1 MNNKADSLFLSEAY
15 KDAWQDYQRS
25 INSPSYPTWDYVF
38 LTASNEHQA
47 HMYELQI
54 QNRKDYLPQR
64 TRYIVIPD
72 EDGVR
77 VGSGGATLSVL
88 KKLREYEEGFEG
100 LRVLVIH
107 SGGDSKRIPQY
118 SACGKLFSSV
128 PHKLPDQRNST
139 LFDELLISISSIPG
153 RMKEGML
160 ILSGDVMLL
169 FNPLTINFGG

>member
-25 INSPSYPTWDYVF
+25 INSPRYPTWDYVF
-38 LTASNEHQA
+38 LTASNGHQA

-72 EDGVR
+72 EGGVR
-77 VGSGGATLSVL
+77 VGSGGATFSVL
-88 KKLREYEEGFEG
+88 KKLREHEDSFEN

-128 PHKLPDQRNST
+128 PHKLPDGRNST
-139 LFDELLISISSIPG
+139 LFRLQTRVPFG
-153 RMKEGML
+153 VQML
-160 ILSGDVMLL
+160 
-169 FNPLTINFGG
+169 